1 VTRLL
6 PVSVEK
12 SPLFT
17 LALVAFRRPV
27 VNAAP
32 VAVEK
37 PSVDPDRRDV
47 VRLLP

>member
-1 VTRLL
+1 MLF

-12 SPLFT
+12 NPLFT
-17 LALVAFRRPV
+17 LALVVFRRPV
-27 VNAAP
+27 VNTPP

-37 PSVDPDRRDV
+37 ASVDPDRRDV